1 MSSCLI
7 QSSPF
12 FSMVQCP
19 LTVMTI
25 SFAPQE
31 DVQHN
36 FDPNDFKIKAEQR
49 QNCVAYSSHE
59 LWLHGTN
66 LLRTSRTANL
76 TKFFINY
83 KGPLSLYLPPLSSS
97 LSFFSIC
104 PFTHNFY
111 YFCMVPIIIWGG
123 SCPLGPFP
131 VTAPCQT
138 FFLNNREVIL
148 AVMNTT

>member
-1 MSSCLI
+1 MSSFAI
-7 QSSPF
+7 QSSPR
-12 FSMVQCP
+12 FSLVQCP

-49 QNCVAYSSHE
+49 QNYVAYSSHE
-59 LWLHGTN
+59 LLLHGTN
-66 LLRTSRTANL
+66 LLRTSRTADL

-83 KGPLSLYLPPLSSS
+83 KGPLSLYLQFFS
-97 LSFFSIC
+97 LRFFSIC

-111 YFCMVPIIIWGG
+111 YFCMVPIII
-123 SCPLGPFP
+123 
-131 VTAPCQT
+131 
-138 FFLNNREVIL
+138 
-148 AVMNTT
+148 

>member
-12 FSMVQCP
+12 FSLVQCP

-49 QNCVAYSSHE
+49 QNYVAYSSHE

-83 KGPLSLYLPPLSSS
+83 KGPLSLYLPPWSSS
-97 LSFFSIC
+97 LRFFSIC

-131 VTAPCQT
+131 VTAPCHKP
-138 FFLNNREVIL
+138 FF
-148 AVMNTT
+148 